1 VSEGF
6 RNLEVWQHAM
16 ELVEM
21 VYRVSTEMPS
31 DERFG
36 LTTQMRRAAVSIPS
50 CIAEGHARH
59 TTKEYLRFVGIAAGS
74 LAELR
79 TQLEIAERLGCIDA
93 GQLVDVEGR
102 AERLSRMLTRL
113 RQALETKIGK
123 AAAVSPISD
132 L

>member
-1 VSEGF
+1 MSNGF
-6 RNLEVWQHAM
+6 RDLEVWQHAM
-16 ELVEM
+16 ELVEDI
-21 VYRVSTEMPS
+21 YRVTVGFPA

-36 LTTQMRRAAVSIPS
+36 VVAQLRRSAVSVPS

-59 TTKEYLRFVGIAAGS
+59 TTREYLRFVGIAAGS

-79 TQLEIAERLGCIDA
+79 TQSDIAARLGWLSAEPHHNI
-93 GQLVDVEGR
+93 ETR

-113 RQALETKIGK
+113 RQALESKVVK
-123 AAAVSPISD
+123 PSALSPIPD